1 MSALGFVLGSRS
13 SDLTKLGRAAKP
25 PGPMRTQAAKP
36 AEVQAARK
44 WWVLDAKGQP
54 LGRLASHAASL
65 LRGKHKPNF
74 TPHVDMGDFVIVVNA
89 SDIVATG
96 AKMDKKKYYSHS
108 GYAGSTKERTL
119 RQLQEK
125 RPESPIEIAIKGML
139 PKTKLGRAMFKK
151 LKVYPTAEHPH
162 AAQEPDLHE
171 LS

>member
-1 MSALGFVLGSRS
+1 
-13 SDLTKLGRAAKP
+13 
-25 PGPMRTQAAKP
+25 MRTQAAKP

-54 LGRLASHAASL
+54 LGRLASQAAAL

-89 SDIVATG
+89 AQVVATG
-96 AKMDKKKYYSHS
+96 AKLDKKMYYSHS
-108 GYAGSTKERTL
+108 GHPGSTKERSL

-125 RPESPIEIAIKGML
+125 KPESPIEIAIKGML

-151 LKVYPTAEHPH
+151 LKVYATAEHPH
-162 AAQEPDLHE
+162 AAQEPNLRE
-171 LS
+171 LA